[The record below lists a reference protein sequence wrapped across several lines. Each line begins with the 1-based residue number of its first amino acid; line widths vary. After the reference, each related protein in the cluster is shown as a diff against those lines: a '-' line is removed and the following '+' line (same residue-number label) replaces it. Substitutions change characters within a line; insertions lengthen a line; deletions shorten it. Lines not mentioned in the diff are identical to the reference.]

1 MSSTKQVLVDPV
13 DGENKVK
20 MELAQFMEE
29 LIDDDYEFKTAKEFT
44 TKTLFEYVEELGKTD
59 NQKAVIMFET
69 PGLDAYINGT
79 DEVENIMYPSLK
91 DTPDFGIRK
100 ALSEYVKQNKDNVIY
115 QRDYDKCSDILTKL
129 RGMHDLA
136 WYEAAKRATTAPGP
150 ARPISY
156 QSACAAIKRH
166 VRDDPLKRPHHRTIY
181 AALNR
186 DREMEITNRKD
197 QVDLARLRS
206 GYHPKL
212 QSYQNIL
219 RPDETDP
226 TCPRCKDGEDTV
238 DHWLQE
244 CSAAL
249 AAKMKYFGSV
259 KLGHEILAKEPRKA
273 IALPKVTIFGAPA
286 DESQ

>member
-1 MSSTKQVLVDPV
+1 MSSTKQVLVVPV
-13 DGENKVK
+13 DGENEVQN
-20 MELAQFMEE
+20 ELAQFMEE
-29 LIDDDYEFKTAKEFT
+29 LIDDDYVFRTAEEFT
-44 TKTLFEYVEELGKTD
+44 TKTLFEYVEELGNTD
-59 NQKAVIMFET
+59 NQKAVILFET

-79 DEVENIMYPSLK
+79 DEVENIMYPSLR
-91 DTPDFGIRK
+91 DTPDFGIRFK
-100 ALSEYVKQNKDNVIY
+100 LSEYVTQNNDNVIY
-115 QRDYDKCSDILTKL
+115 QRDYAECSDILTRL

-166 VRDDPLKRPHHRTIY
+166 IRDDPLKRPHHRTIY
-181 AALNR
+181 AAFNR

-197 QVDLARLRS
+197 QVDLARLPS

-244 CSAAL
+244 CSTAS

-273 IALPKVTIFGAPA
+273 IALAKVTIFGAPA
-286 DESQ
+286 DDSQ

>member
-1 MSSTKQVLVDPV
+1 MLTACKWIGKNCSQNQSVLIMTDSKSLCDALNSKNPGVDDIIIAIATCSAEITIQWVPAHC
-13 DGENKVK
+13 G
-20 MELAQFMEE
+20 
-29 LIDDDYEFKTAKEFT
+29 I
-44 TKTLFEYVEELGKTD
+44 
-59 NQKAVIMFET
+59 
-69 PGLDAYINGT
+69 PGNEAAD
-79 DEVENIMYPSLK
+79 
-91 DTPDFGIRK
+91 
-100 ALSEYVKQNKDNVIY
+100 
-115 QRDYDKCSDILTKL
+115 
-129 RGMHDLA
+129 
-136 WYEAAKRATTAPGP
+136 EAAKRAAKRVTTAPGP

-166 VRDDPLKRPHHRTIY
+166 IRDDPLKRPHHRKIY

-226 TCPRCKDGEDTV
+226 TCPLCKDSEDTV

-244 CSAAL
+244 CSAAS
-249 AAKMKYFGSV
+249 AAKMKLFGSV
-259 KLGHEILAKEPRKA
+259 KLGHEILTKEPRKA
-273 IALPKVTIFGAPA
+273 IALAKVTIFGAPA